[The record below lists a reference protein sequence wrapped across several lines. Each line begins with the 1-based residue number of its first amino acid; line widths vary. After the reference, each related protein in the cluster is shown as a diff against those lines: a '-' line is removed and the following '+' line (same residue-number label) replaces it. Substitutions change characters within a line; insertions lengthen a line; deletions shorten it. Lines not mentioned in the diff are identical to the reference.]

1 MSEQSDK
8 LDKTVG
14 AEALVHI
21 NFRRQGVRFRVR
33 CRIGEWRRS
42 YNRIEFNVA
51 PIAGEGSAWVREE
64 HVELVLPSA
73 VGVWKVVP
81 YAEIV
86 KQCGDPTPGVKFKVM
101 GVEKCHADRDGDC
114 YWKDCPQIR
123 DGEPDKTG
131 RHCPLDLIGDSDGA

>member
-1 MSEQSDK
+1 MSEQSEA

-21 NFRRQGVRFRVR
+21 IFRRQGVRFRVR

-51 PIAGEGSAWVREE
+51 PVAGEGSAWVRQE
-64 HVELVLPSA
+64 HVE
-73 VGVWKVVP
+73 VVP
-81 YAEIV
+81 A
-86 KQCGDPTPGVKFKVM
+86 P
-101 GVEKCHADRDGDC
+101 VEHCHADRDGDC
-114 YWKDCPQIR
+114 YWEGCPQVK

-131 RHCPLDLIGDSDGA
+131 RHCPLDSFGDSDGL